1 MSASVG
7 PGAARLW
14 RAAGA
19 ALPTLLGAVAA
30 AGAIA
35 LLLKADAWTA
45 LVLPAG
51 LAVAVAAWTR
61 PVVAVAL
68 LLALAPI
75 CGHRPT
81 TGPFLAFVTL
91 TACAVPGWLG
101 RLATRDRALALDVL
115 GTPVGLALAGYA
127 GASLLSL
134 SSLPIYAPEDIVG
147 AASIGEALRLLP
159 DALAGADVADVI
171 YPALTVV
178 LTLHALV
185 AALTVAVALRRDEA
199 SGTSLSATGASVSG
213 AGASGAG
220 AMVPGGIDAARLVTG
235 AILVGLVVTTAAGA
249 LDRLGYLDL
258 RVLRATDP
266 FTNASGAERLQS
278 TFGHAGWFA
287 EYVCFATPAILALW
301 LWPASSSLPEPR
313 GRRHVRLAAA
323 SALLG
328 VSLVAIIL
336 SYQRGGWIT
345 WAIVGAGV
353 VAAISGLASIG
364 RAAAAAPSLRRLV
377 ATGMA
382 AMIVAATAGFVVVRI
397 AGGPGATDRFA
408 ARLRTITQVSDRQA
422 HVTAGLRLGWL
433 LPILGGGSESFAMRY
448 QQEYLRAGGAFY
460 ARGRSPLLGMYGS
473 AHNVFA
479 QTFAGKGA
487 VGLIALVLLVAAS
500 AVAVIRHLRGPEGA
514 ARSAR
519 SRVVALVALGTIAA
533 FTIYG
538 QVQEVFYIPP
548 LQLTVFAAFGLAAG
562 LEPALGSPQ
571 RGRWRLGVVT
581 ALLVFGL
588 AAHLVHGYGV
598 SGRLADAYRDRE
610 ISRAGERLSP
620 PVLGDDGE
628 YFQWTGARAVVSVP
642 RQATEL
648 SFDLRRSGLAARDVE
663 VRFDGRPIDRIR
675 LDDERWRRLAYPL
688 SRVRALPRRLEI
700 VVLPGPA
707 DAGAEADRGAAVRR
721 IQWGLP

>member
-7 PGAARLW
+7 AGAARLW

-19 ALPTLLGAVAA
+19 ALPIGLGVAAA
-30 AGAIA
+30 AGALP
-35 LLLKADAWTA
+35 LLLRTEPWTA

-51 LAVAVAAWTR
+51 LTVAVAAWTR
-61 PVVAVAL
+61 PVLAVAL

-75 CGHRPT
+75 CGHRPM
-81 TGPFLAFVTL
+81 TGPYLAFVTL

-115 GTPVGLALAGYA
+115 ATPVGLALAGYA

-178 LTLHALV
+178 LTLHATV
-185 AALTVAVALRRDEA
+185 AALIVAVAVRRDDA
-199 SGTSLSATGASVSG
+199 RFL
-213 AGASGAG
+213 
-220 AMVPGGIDAARLVTG
+220 GGVDAARLVIG
-235 AILVGLVVTTAAGA
+235 AILVGLVATIAAGA
-249 LDRLGYLDL
+249 LDRLGLLDL

-301 LWPASSSLPEPR
+301 LWPASSSLPEPSV
-313 GRRHVRLAAA
+313 RRHLRLAAA

-353 VAAISGLASIG
+353 VAATSGLASMG
-364 RAAAAAPSLRRLV
+364 RDAASVPPRRLV
-377 ATGMA
+377 AVGVA
-382 AMIVAATAGFVVVRI
+382 AMIVAAAAGFGVVRV
-397 AGGPGATDRFA
+397 AGGPGAMDRFA

-422 HVTAGLRLGWL
+422 HVTAGLRLGSL

-448 QQEYLRAGGAFY
+448 QEEYLRAGGAFY

-487 VGLIALVLLVAAS
+487 VGLAALVLLVAAS
-500 AVAVIRHLRGPEGA
+500 GAAAIRRLRGADGA
-514 ARSAR
+514 AGSAR

-562 LEPALGSPQ
+562 LEPALGSPE
-571 RGRWRLGVVT
+571 RMRWRLGVV
-581 ALLVFGL
+581 AMLLVLGL

-620 PVLGDDGE
+620 PVLDADGE
-628 YFQWTGARAVVSVP
+628 YFQWTGPRAVVTVP

-648 SFDLRRSGLAARDVE
+648 SFDLRRSGPTTRDVE
-663 VRFDGRPIDRIR
+663 VRFDGRAIDRVR
-675 LDDERWRRLAYPL
+675 LDADGWRHLAYPL

-707 DAGAEADRGAAVRR
+707 GAGTAADRGAAVRR